1 MGKQKEPDPT
11 SGAPRA
17 NRRSDDEELAV
28 PSGEFRATGQNDDDL
43 LSRLAMGHGRE
54 TALPELFERHG
65 PRALRLAARILNDW
79 QGAEE
84 AVQDSFLRL
93 SDKAHL
99 WRGEC
104 SFNTF
109 FTRMLINV
117 CRNRLRR
124 GHDALAKGQ
133 IVGSPSVL
141 LGGLAASSRL
151 TEAGKQMQAEETRQ
165 AVREAM
171 QQLPEKYREPLVL
184 RELEGLEYKE
194 IAEILE
200 ASLDEVR
207 IWIYRGR
214 QRLRDILSDRQEEL

>member
-1 MGKQKEPDPT
+1 VTADTPDPP
-11 SGAPRA
+11 APEKRGS
-17 NRRSDDEELAV
+17 RRSDSEALNV
-28 PSGEFRATGQNDDDL
+28 PSGQFNARGATDEEL
-43 LSRLAMGHGRE
+43 LSRLALGRGHE

-65 PRALRLAARILNDW
+65 PRSLRLAARVLNDW

-84 AVQDSFLRL
+84 AVQDAFLRL
-93 SDKAHL
+93 ADKAPL

-104 SFNTF
+104 GFNTF
-109 FTRMLINV
+109 FTRLLINV

-133 IVGSPSVL
+133 VLGSPSQL

-151 TEAGKQMQAEETRQ
+151 TEAGKKMQAEEVKQ
-165 AVREAM
+165 AVREALA
-171 QQLPEKYREPLVL
+171 QLPEKYREPLIL
-184 RELEGLEYKE
+184 RELEGYEYKE
-194 IAEILE
+194 IALILD

-214 QRLRDILSDRQEEL
+214 QRLKELLAEREEDL

>member
-1 MGKQKEPDPT
+1 VGKRKEPE
-11 SGAPRA
+11 SGCEPARG
-17 NRRSDDEELAV
+17 NRRSEDEKLGV
-28 PSGEFRATGQNDDDL
+28 PSGQFCASDQTDDEL
-43 LSRLAMGHGRE
+43 LSRLAMGKGKE

-84 AVQDSFLRL
+84 AVQDAFLRL
-93 SDKAHL
+93 ADKAYL

-109 FTRMLINV
+109 FTRLLINV

-124 GHDALAKGQ
+124 GHDALAKGKL
-133 IVGSPSVL
+133 VGSPSVL
-141 LGGLAASSRL
+141 LGGLAASSRM
-151 TEAGKQMQAEETRQ
+151 TEAGKRMQSEETRQ

-214 QRLRDILSDRQEEL
+214 QRLREILADREQAL

>member
-1 MGKQKEPDPT
+1 MSKQTDTGTPQ
-11 SGAPRA
+11 PRP
-17 NRRSDDEELAV
+17 NRRSDKEELSV
-28 PSGEFRATGQNDDDL
+28 PSGAFKASGQTDEDL
-43 LSRLAMGHGRE
+43 LSRLALGRGRE

-65 PRALRLAARILNDW
+65 ARALRLAARILNDW

-93 SDKAHL
+93 SDKAYL

-124 GHDALAKGQ
+124 GHDALAKGKL
-133 IVGSPSVL
+133 VGSPSVL

-151 TEAGKQMQAEETRQ
+151 TEAGKRMQDEETRQ
-165 AVREAM
+165 AVREAI

-214 QRLRDILSDRQEEL
+214 QRLKDHLSGREHEL